1 MTDSERPYDPPP
13 EDEAPPAAADGP
25 LTQEEVD
32 HDPAYDPDDDEL
44 KRVKGG

>member
-1 MTDSERPYDPPP
+1 MTETERP
-13 EDEAPPAAADGP
+13 EEPATDDDALTQDGP

-32 HDPAYDPDDDEL
+32 HDPAYDPDDEEL